1 MCSSSSTEYTFH
13 FAKLILVPL
22 LDQYGCDFIC
32 SKVTGVID
40 IAPRSTVGPG
50 LSLLSLGCSGGC
62 SEASKEI
69 VLDKEAMQS

>member
-1 MCSSSSTEYTFH
+1 MDMISF
-13 FAKLILVPL
+13 
-22 LDQYGCDFIC
+22 FIV
-32 SKVTGVID
+32 SKVTGVVD

-69 VLDKEAMQS
+69 MSDKEAM